1 MLAASREV
9 VSIAPRSRGRQGCDA
24 SGISQAARTGNK
36 CMGYH
41 WKFIDEEP
49 ASLTTDTAALQTS
62 TSDTPT
68 TTATVIAPT
77 DPTPDSS
84 SSKKQK
90 LDREISLGE
99 RLVNAENLIGLN
111 VELKDPINRIRKLE
125 EVCGINEPEEAIPK
139 RVKRIE
145 EVIASWDM

>member
-1 MLAASREV
+1 
-9 VSIAPRSRGRQGCDA
+9 
-24 SGISQAARTGNK
+24 
-36 CMGYH
+36 MGYH

-99 RLVNAENLIGLN
+99 RLVNAENLVGLI

-125 EVCGINEPEEAIPK
+125 EVCDINEHEEAIPK

-145 EVIASWDM
+145 EVIASWGM